1 MSEFITVSGEEE
13 VEITLRPDN
22 RSGVGDSVAP
32 LVAAAITEESLQ
44 HATSI
49 SVKVEAFEET
59 RSRILGG
66 MLAIRAR
73 IAALGTSASVV
84 YSYSNEIREKL
95 QEGHVLGLFPEG
107 SLFLVVA
114 RRGIEPLFPG

>member
-114 RRGIEPLFPG
+114 HST